1 MKTPIKLFIADDHQ
15 MFIDGIKA
23 LLQKIDHIQIVG
35 EANTGGQVLE
45 KLKNVDADM
54 ILLDI
59 RMPELSGIEAA
70 NTISENYPKIKMIA
84 VTMFDD
90 NNNIAKMLK
99 AGVKGYILKNTSKDE
114 LLKAIETVAAG
125 NTFYSEQITANAMR
139 KASDKN
145 AEPILRLTKREIE
158 VIKLI
163 ARSLTNK
170 EIAKQLFLSEL
181 TIKTHRQNAMQ
192 KLGLK
197 NTAGLVKF
205 AMDNNLIGY

>member
-35 EANTGGQVLE
+35 EANNGEETLE
-45 KLKNVDADM
+45 KIKSANANM

-59 RMPELSGIEAA
+59 RMPGLSGMEAA
-70 NTISENYPKIKMIA
+70 TIITEKYPEIKMIA

-90 NNNIAKMLK
+90 NNNISKMLK

-125 NTFYSEQITANAMR
+125 NTFYSEKITANVMR
-139 KASDKN
+139 KVSDKN
-145 AEPILRLTKREIE
+145 MGLRKYPNKINVTIPKLQNDNKR
-158 VIKLI
+158 L
-163 ARSLTNK
+163 LN
-170 EIAKQLFLSEL
+170 LFPG
-181 TIKTHRQNAMQ
+181 Q
-192 KLGLK
+192 
-197 NTAGLVKF
+197 
-205 AMDNNLIGY
+205 